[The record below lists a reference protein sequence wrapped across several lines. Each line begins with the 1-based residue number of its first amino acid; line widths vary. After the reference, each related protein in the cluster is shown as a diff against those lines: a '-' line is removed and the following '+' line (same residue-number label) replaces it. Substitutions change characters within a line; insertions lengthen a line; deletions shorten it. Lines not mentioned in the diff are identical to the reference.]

1 MKLKLYNILYLLP
14 NYNINGGT
22 PKKTLDVVR
31 KSNNNCFLYVWSNDY
46 DEFKYLFE
54 NSKANLYEGPFG
66 RNIFKHLSYLL
77 KIIDK
82 HNIQLV
88 QTQFSFGELL
98 GYLVKYFRPKLK
110 VIVAFVGPLSP
121 SGIKKIIANQIYKN
135 TDAFVFVSN
144 YVKKEKMISFP
155 LLKNKYSK
163 LIYNGTDI
171 RESEKCS
178 YQKPEGEILILAVSG
193 LIKVKNIQVLIKCLE
208 ILQKKVT
215 SKVKFRVAG
224 DGPLHDHLKEQI
236 KERNLESY
244 FDLIGYDDN
253 IGGLLTQTDIFVHPC
268 YEEGFGIA
276 VAEAMIAEK
285 PIVVA
290 NAGALPELIEN
301 EKTGLI
307 VDPFNAEEW
316 ADAIIRLVEDKRLA
330 SELGFNAMKKASAE
344 FSVEK
349 FVSNYEQLYDH
360 LLNK

>member
-1 MKLKLYNILYLLP
+1 MYNILYLLP
-14 NYNINGGT
+14 SYNMNGGT
-22 PKKTLDVVR
+22 PKKTLDLINN
-31 KSNNNCFLYVWSNDY
+31 SNNHCVLYFWGENYREEYKDV
-46 DEFKYLFE
+46 FE
-54 NSKANLYEGPFG
+54 NSEAILYEGLFG
-66 RNIFKHLSYLL
+66 RNVIKHVSYLL

-82 HNIQLV
+82 HNIEAIQV
-88 QTQFSFGELL
+88 QFSFGEMLAAFI
-98 GYLVKYFRPKLK
+98 KIMRPKLK
-110 VIVAFVGPLSP
+110 IIIAFVGPFSP
-121 SGIKKIIANQIYKN
+121 SGLKKIIASQIYKN
-135 TDAFVFVSN
+135 TDAFIFISN
-144 YVKKEKMISFP
+144 YVKKEKMDSFP

-193 LIKVKNIQVLIKCLE
+193 LIKIKNIQVLIKCLE
-208 ILQKKVT
+208 ILQKKTT

-224 DGPLHDHLKEQI
+224 DGPLQDHLKEQI
-236 KERNLESY
+236 KERNLKSY

-268 YEEGFGIA
+268 YKEGFGIA

-285 PIVVA
+285 PIIVA

-316 ADAIIRLVEDKRLA
+316 ADAIIRLIEDKELA
-330 SELGFNAMKKASAE
+330 SKLGFNAKKKATVE

>member
-1 MKLKLYNILYLLP
+1 MHNILYLLP

-22 PKKTLDVVR
+22 PKKTLDLVR
-31 KSNNNCFLYVWSNDY
+31 KSNNNCFVYVWSNDY
-46 DEFKYLFE
+46 NEFKYLFE
-54 NSKANLYEGPFG
+54 NSKANLYEGPFR

-77 KIIDK
+77 KIIDR

-98 GYLVKYFRPKLK
+98 GYLVKIFRPKLK
-110 VIVAFVGPLSP
+110 IIVAFVGPFSP
-121 SGIKKIIANQIYKN
+121 TRVKRIILNYLYKKM
-135 TDAFVFVSN
+135 DAFVFISN
-144 YVKKEKMISFP
+144 YVKKEKLISFP

-224 DGPLHDHLKEQI
+224 DGPLQDHLKEMI

-244 FDLIGYDDN
+244 FDLIGYNDN

-276 VAEAMIAEK
+276 VAEAMIAAK
-285 PIVVA
+285 PIIVA

-307 VDPFNAEEW
+307 VDPFNAGEW
-316 ADAIIRLVEDKRLA
+316 ADAIIRFIKDKGLA
-330 SELGFNAMKKASAE
+330 SQLGFNANKKASVE

-349 FVSNYEQLYDH
+349 FVSNYEQLYNH
-360 LLNK
+360 LLKK